1 MRKIREKVIVKV
13 IFFSAIALVLT
24 AVLVGI
30 IGIRTAKGIVLKF
43 TREELMV
50 AAIQLEDEFSNE
62 YDGEWGWDGE
72 VLSKGGVDV
81 QEELQEQLDAM
92 HEKTK
97 LDYTLFID
105 DTRRMTTLTD
115 KNGQRMVG
123 TSITAQ
129 NVLDVLKT
137 GNDAYADNL
146 NIGNKPYY
154 GYYTPLKNPDG
165 SIVGMVFTGRPAV
178 DVKDDI
184 SRLVKKIVIAI
195 IAFSAVSC
203 TLGFSLAKLVS
214 RKMTMLADDITRIA
228 EGDLKIAVPNVL
240 IRRPDE
246 IGTIARAVSN
256 LKDKLAEVIGNTK
269 KLADKIKAS
278 GYDLSSSAS
287 NAAEASN
294 QVVSAVEDITKGSL
308 SQAESVQ
315 TSNEN
320 TGQIGEDIDG
330 ITSNIYTLNDL
341 VDSMKKASDRAMEA
355 MDDLLAQNGEVTEAV
370 SSIRSVIENTANSVQ
385 EISQMSHIISDIAD
399 QTNLLSLNA
408 TIEAARAGESGRGF
422 AVVASEIS
430 NLATQSQDAVVKIE
444 EVTQKLVDDSISS
457 VQTVDSLVEEFETQS
472 DKIVLTREDMN
483 ALSENATRVQSS
495 VVDTGDKANT
505 INVTKESLIS
515 IMEDLSAIS
524 EENAASTE
532 ETNASMEE
540 LNSTFQVISQN
551 AVSLQTVAE
560 QLRKQIAYF
569 KI

>member
-1 MRKIREKVIVKV
+1 MRKIREKVIVKMIV
-13 IFFSAIALVLT
+13 CSAIALIIT
-24 AVLVGI
+24 AILVGI
-30 IGIRTAKGIVLKF
+30 IGIKTAKGMVLKF

-50 AAIQLEDEFSNE
+50 GAVQLEDELSNE
-62 YDGEWGWDGE
+62 YDGEWELKGE
-72 VLSKGGVDV
+72 VLIKGGVEV
-81 QEELQEQLDAM
+81 QEELQKQLDAM

-97 LDYTLFID
+97 IDYTLFIG
-105 DTRRMTTLTD
+105 DTRRMTTLFD
-115 KNGQRMVG
+115 KDGKRMVG
-123 TSITAQ
+123 TNITVPD
-129 NVLDVLKT
+129 VLDVLET
-137 GNDAYADNL
+137 GTDYYSDNVK
-146 NIGNKPYY
+146 IGNKDYY
-154 GYYTPLKNPDG
+154 GYYTPLRNPDG
-165 SIVGMVFTGRPAV
+165 SIIGMVFTGRPAI

-184 SRLVKKIVIAI
+184 SGLVKKIVLAV
-195 IAFSAVSC
+195 IAFSTISC
-203 TLGFSLAKLVS
+203 IIGFSLAGLIS
-214 RKMTMLADDITRIA
+214 GKMNMLADNIKTIS
-228 EGDLKIAVPNVL
+228 EGDLKLEVPYVL
-240 IRRPDE
+240 LKRPDE
-246 IGTIARAVSN
+246 IGTIARAISDM
-256 LKDKLAEVIGNTK
+256 KDKLSEVIGNTK
-269 KLADKIKAS
+269 NLAEKIKAS
-278 GYDLSSSAS
+278 GYDLSLSAS

-294 QVVSAVEDITKGSL
+294 QVVTAVEDITKGSL

-330 ITSNIYTLNDL
+330 ITSNINTLNDL

-560 QLRKQIAYF
+560 QLRKQIAFF
-569 KI
+569 KL

>member
-1 MRKIREKVIVKV
+1 MRKIREKVIVKMIV
-13 IFFSAIALVLT
+13 MSAIALVIT

-30 IGIRTAKGIVLKF
+30 IGIRTAKNMVLKF
-43 TREELMV
+43 TKEELMV
-50 AAIQLEDEFSNE
+50 AAVQLEDELSNE

-72 VLSKGGVDV
+72 VLSKGGVEV
-81 QEELQEQLDAM
+81 QEELQEQLDEM
-92 HEKTK
+92 RERTMF
-97 LDYTLFID
+97 DYTLFMG
-105 DTRRMTTLTD
+105 DTRILTTLKD
-115 KNGQRMVG
+115 KNGERMVG
-123 TSITAQ
+123 TKISAQ
-129 NVLDVLKT
+129 NVLDTLET
-137 GNDAYADNL
+137 GEDCYVDNL
-146 NIGNKPYY
+146 KIGGEEYY
-154 GYYTPLKNPDG
+154 GYYIAMRDPDG
-165 SIVGMVFTGRPAV
+165 TIVGLVFTGRQA
-178 DVKDDI
+178 DDIKDDI
-184 SRLVKKIVIAI
+184 ASLVKKIVLAI
-195 IAFSAVSC
+195 IIFSAISC
-203 TLGFSLAKLVS
+203 TVGFSLAGLLS
-214 RKMTMLADDITRIA
+214 GRMNLLAADITKIA
-228 EGDLKIAVPNVL
+228 EGDLKVEVPYSL
-240 IRRPDE
+240 LKRPDE
-246 IGTIARAVSN
+246 IGTIAKSVSN

-269 KLADKIKAS
+269 QLADKIKAS

-330 ITSNIYTLNDL
+330 ITSNIHTLNDL
-341 VDSMKKASDRAMEA
+341 VDSMKKASDRAMDA
-355 MDDLLAQNGEVTEAV
+355 MDDLLAQNGDVTEAV

-385 EISQMSHIISDIAD
+385 EISQMTHIISDIAD

-408 TIEAARAGESGRGF
+408 TIEAARAGETGRGF

-430 NLATQSQDAVVKIE
+430 NLAIQSQDAVLKIE
-444 EVTQKLVDDSISS
+444 EVTQKLVEDSISS

-483 ALSENATRVQSS
+483 ALSENATRVQGS
-495 VVDTGDKANT
+495 VSDTGDKADT

-551 AVSLQTVAE
+551 AVSLQSVAE
-560 QLRKQIAYF
+560 QLRKQIAFF
-569 KI
+569 KV